1 MAEFAEVNS
10 IYLGSRSSSSLSSA
24 YGDAGLDGSP
34 VHKIPSKEVALKT
47 LRQLI
52 VSNNNP
58 DITCGTDDDEFLT
71 RFLFARKMNAEEA
84 YNLLANYFAYRKRNP
99 ELFENL
105 TTRDPLVKQAL
116 YDGFPGVLPNKD
128 RKGRT
133 ILVFFCNNW
142 EDNNYPLEVVY
153 RALILSLEKLLCE
166 VHNQA
171 NGFVVIV
178 DWTDIS
184 LRQVTSLA
192 NKTLKLMIEGLQDC
206 FPARFKGIHF
216 INQPWYI
223 DPVITLLKAFLKEK
237 TKKKIYV
244 HGNNLSTLHEH
255 IPMDVLPAELGGE
268 GPPHS
273 PTIWAHELTEGS

>member
-1 MAEFAEVNS
+1 MAEFAEVS
-10 IYLGSRSSSSLSSA
+10 GMIGFGSRSSSSIFDDSS
-24 YGDAGLDGSP
+24 
-34 VHKIPSKEVALKT
+34 PSRVATPTKENALKS
-47 LRQLI
+47 LHELVR
-52 VSNNNP
+52 SNSNP
-58 DITCGTDDDEFLT
+58 DIKCTEDEFLS
-71 RFLFARKMNAEEA
+71 RFLFARKMNVEES
-84 YNLLANYFAYRKRNP
+84 YVLLCNYFAYRKRNP
-99 ELFENL
+99 ELFHNL
-105 TTRDPLVKQAL
+105 TTNDPLIKQAL

-142 EDNNYPLEVVY
+142 EDNNYSLEVIY
-153 RALILSLEKLLCE
+153 RSLILSLESLLTE

-178 DWTDIS
+178 DWTDVS

-216 INQPWYI
+216 VNQPWYI

-244 HGNNLSTLHEH
+244 HGNNMSTLHEH
-255 IPMDVLPAELGGE
+255 IPVDVLPSELGGE
-268 GPPHS
+268 GLPYS
-273 PTIWAHELTEGS
+273 PTVWAHSLTQGS

>member
-1 MAEFAEVNS
+1 MAEFAEVS
-10 IYLGSRSSSSLSSA
+10 SMVGFGSRSSSSYFDDSSPA
-24 YGDAGLDGSP
+24 RIATP
-34 VHKIPSKEVALKT
+34 TKENALKS
-47 LRQLI
+47 LHDIIR
-52 VSNNNP
+52 SNNNP
-58 DITCGTDDDEFLT
+58 DITCTENEFLS
-71 RFLFARKMNAEEA
+71 RFLFARKMNVEESYA
-84 YNLLANYFAYRKRNP
+84 LLCNYFAYRKRNP
-99 ELFENL
+99 ELFHNL
-105 TTRDPLVKQAL
+105 STSDPLIKQAL

-142 EDNNYPLEVVY
+142 EDNNYSLEVIY
-153 RALILSLEKLLCE
+153 RSLILSLERLLDE

-178 DWTDIS
+178 DWTDVS

-216 INQPWYI
+216 VNQPWYI

-244 HGNNLSTLHEH
+244 HGNNMSTLHEH
-255 IPMDVLPAELGGE
+255 IPVDVLPTELGGE
-268 GPPHS
+268 GHPYS
-273 PTIWAHELTEGS
+273 PTVWAHSLTQGS